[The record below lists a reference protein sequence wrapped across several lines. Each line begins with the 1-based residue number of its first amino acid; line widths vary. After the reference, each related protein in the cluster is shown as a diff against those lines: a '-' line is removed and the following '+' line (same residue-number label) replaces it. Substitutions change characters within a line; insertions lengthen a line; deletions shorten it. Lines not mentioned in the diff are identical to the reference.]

1 FHRHALYEK
10 FSGRAQQPVPASLV
24 PPQGA
29 HHHATAEICVDVAA
43 RIVTCEAAGVGAA
56 PFRLDD
62 DARDRLVAGLTQLE
76 VTLRAADR
84 IAAFER
90 ARAPWLHISA

>member
-1 FHRHALYEK
+1 MWCARAGGPALW
-10 FSGRAQQPVPASLV
+10 APTTTC
-24 PPQGA
+24 
-29 HHHATAEICVDVAA
+29 ATAEICVDVAA